1 MDAETKQQF
10 ERLNK
15 KLNELIAGKQQG
27 ERWVG
32 AGWVTD
38 LTGWS
43 PEKMRQARESKLIE
57 FKRNKTGGYLYKLES
72 IPEIFIK
79 QKQAS

>member
-1 MDAETKQQF
+1 MDAETKREF
-10 ERLNK
+10 DRLHREIKAMK
-15 KLNELIAGKQQG
+15 KEQDKAT
-27 ERWVG
+27 WVS
-32 AGWVTD
+32 ASWVTE

-43 PEKMRQARESKLIE
+43 PRRMQLARQQNIVQYKES
-57 FKRNKTGGYLYKLES
+57 NGGGYLYKLES